1 VNCQFNLKLLP
12 PFWAQVRRELVLLE
26 FIHNSSGNWMYSFT
40 ACQCQV
46 QAGVQECGASQG
58 CLQGCVWFVSNRIHI
73 SQYYHLIYICYIF
86 YASKLQNGVY
96 CVMIYGIVPP
106 FVKAMSGSDVM
117 WYFCLGIISWS
128 QETRR
133 HFYCYF
139 YSVCFYVWFPQQAL
153 SQSMGEVK
161 DRAKEKMAVG
171 CSLCL
176 LPSDGVHGR
185 ELLSKGTKVTGP

>member
-1 VNCQFNLKLLP
+1 
-12 PFWAQVRRELVLLE
+12 
-26 FIHNSSGNWMYSFT
+26 MYSFT

-117 WYFCLGIISWS
+117 WIFLFRNNIMKPGNAKTFLLLFLLG
-128 QETRR
+128 
-133 HFYCYF
+133 
-139 YSVCFYVWFPQQAL
+139 L
-153 SQSMGEVK
+153 L
-161 DRAKEKMAVG
+161 
-171 CSLCL
+171 LCL
-176 LPSDGVHGR
+176 VS
-185 ELLSKGTKVTGP
+185 STGS